1 MTATHGAVSRPP
13 FRPCKAFYSNGR
25 TLFLYRYQI
34 SGCRSDRDGP
44 APVEVLKTTDSLDR
58 VRVYSTE
65 DRYIAALPPAIPRFV
80 TRSETRTRLAN
91 ISLSHQCQPA
101 SQRDGEQWYGLEL
114 KRKVEVVEKF
124 TLGEGSPR
132 RRSPGIK
139 RQWIASARRI
149 KRTLSSSASTVRKT
163 TARR

>member
-1 MTATHGAVSRPP
+1 MAAH
-13 FRPCKAFYSNGR
+13 FFYIDIKSPDADPTVMGQR
-25 TLFLYRYQI
+25 LL
-34 SGCRSDRDGP
+34 
-44 APVEVLKTTDSLDR
+44 EVLKTTDSLDR

-80 TRSETRTRLAN
+80 TRSETRTGLAN

-124 TLGEGSPR
+124 TLGEGISPATLT
-132 RRSPGIK
+132 PG
-139 RQWIASARRI
+139 
-149 KRTLSSSASTVRKT
+149 
-163 TARR
+163 